1 MMRDLETQM
10 AESIQGF
17 HLPRYGELPAV
28 GLYLEQVTSLI
39 NQLLA
44 PLEDVTLTSSMISN
58 YVKYRMIG
66 RPTKRL
72 YQREQVAELVFIA
85 VAKNVLS
92 LDNLKRALRIQRD
105 NYEVAVAYDYF
116 CEELENLLAVVFGF
130 KDQPD
135 PVGKENTEQKRMLE
149 NLITAVSHQVYL
161 DKYFAALENED

>member
-1 MMRDLETQM
+1 M
-10 AESIQGF
+10 
-17 HLPRYGELPAV
+17 

-72 YQREQVAELVFIA
+72 YQREQVAELIFIA

-105 NYEVAVAYDYF
+105 NYEVAVAD
-116 CEELENLLAVVFGF
+116 N
-130 KDQPD
+130 
-135 PVGKENTEQKRMLE
+135 
-149 NLITAVSHQVYL
+149 
-161 DKYFAALENED
+161 

>member
-58 YVKYRMIG
+58 
-66 RPTKRL
+66 
-72 YQREQVAELVFIA
+72 
-85 VAKNVLS
+85 
-92 LDNLKRALRIQRD
+92 
-105 NYEVAVAYDYF
+105 
-116 CEELENLLAVVFGF
+116 
-130 KDQPD
+130 
-135 PVGKENTEQKRMLE
+135 
-149 NLITAVSHQVYL
+149 
-161 DKYFAALENED
+161 